1 MNPIMTGV
9 VQNQD
14 SYMKGKIAQRH
25 FYDKVPAAVQEA
37 MDEYYA
43 KTGRRY
49 RMVDFYRMDD
59 AEYALVGM
67 GGMMET
73 AQVAADY
80 MREEMDLKVGVR
92 SRHLLRAVPG
102 HATRGRAQERQG
114 HDRRRAHGQ
123 PARAIQ
129 SARARHQGSA
139 SPTRSQDSATVR
151 VATSTIRRLPASRRF
166 TPAPPASA
174 RAM

>member
-1 MNPIMTGV
+1 MTGV

-73 AQVAADY
+73 AQVRRRLHA
-80 MREEMDLKVGVR
+80 RGNGPQGRRR
-92 SRHLLRAVPG
+92 SRHLLRAVSRP
-102 HATRGRAQERQG
+102 RN
-114 HDRRRAHGQ
+114 
-123 PARAIQ
+123 
-129 SARARHQGSA
+129 SWMCSK
-139 SPTRSQDSATVR
+139 
-151 VATSTIRRLPASRRF
+151 TSRP
-166 TPAPPASA
+166 
-174 RAM
+174 

>member
-80 MREEMDLKVGVR
+80 MREEMDQ
-92 SRHLLRAVPG
+92 SRIRLRPCFAPFPA
-102 HATRGRAQERQG
+102 ATRGRAK
-114 HDRRRAHGQ
+114 
-123 PARAIQ
+123 
-129 SARARHQGSA
+129 
-139 SPTRSQDSATVR
+139 
-151 VATSTIRRLPASRRF
+151 TSRP
-166 TPAPPASA
+166 
-174 RAM
+174 